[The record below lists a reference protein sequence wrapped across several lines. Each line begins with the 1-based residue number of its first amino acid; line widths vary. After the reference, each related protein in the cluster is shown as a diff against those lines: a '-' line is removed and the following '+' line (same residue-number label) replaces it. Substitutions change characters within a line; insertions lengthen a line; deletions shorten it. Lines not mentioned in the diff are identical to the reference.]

1 MFFKKKINII
11 LFLFLILTIC
21 FLYLLT
27 FERKNINSE
36 NIDSLIKSKFN
47 LTTHLGQK
55 VNEEY
60 FYGNHML
67 VYFGFTFCPDVCPN
81 SLNKILETV
90 NQLPVELQNKIN
102 VVFITVD
109 PERDNVEIMR
119 EYVSHFDKKLIG
131 LTGTKK
137 QISEAAKSFRIYY
150 KKIIDNSSEY
160 YQVDHSTIIYVFDK
174 KGQFVK
180 HFSHDI
186 KIVDLKNNLKSIL
199 LSK

>member
-36 NIDSLIKSKFN
+36 NIDSLIKSNFN

-60 FYGNHML
+60 FHGNHML

-81 SLNKILETV
+81 SLTKILETV
-90 NQLPVELQNKIN
+90 NQLPDELQTKIN

-109 PERDNVEIMR
+109 PERDQPVQIRSFLENFNPSI
-119 EYVSHFDKKLIG
+119 IG
-131 LTGTKK
+131 LTGTNEEIESVVRKY
-137 QISEAAKSFRIYY
+137 RIYV
-150 KKIIDNSSEY
+150 KKNKSSRDDQNY
-160 YQVDHSTIIYVFDK
+160 LVDHSSLFFLVDK
-174 KGQFVK
+174 NDKYIS
-180 HFSHDI
+180 HFRPDDFNSNI
-186 KIVDLKNNLKSIL
+186 KSKILKKIF
-199 LSK
+199 

>member
-109 PERDNVEIMR
+109 
-119 EYVSHFDKKLIG
+119 
-131 LTGTKK
+131 
-137 QISEAAKSFRIYY
+137 
-150 KKIIDNSSEY
+150 
-160 YQVDHSTIIYVFDK
+160 
-174 KGQFVK
+174 
-180 HFSHDI
+180 
-186 KIVDLKNNLKSIL
+186 
-199 LSK
+199 